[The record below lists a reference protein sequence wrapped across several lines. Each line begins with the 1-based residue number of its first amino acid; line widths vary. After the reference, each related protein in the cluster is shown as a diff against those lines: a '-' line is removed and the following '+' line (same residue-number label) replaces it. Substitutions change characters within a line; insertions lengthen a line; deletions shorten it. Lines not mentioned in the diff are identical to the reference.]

1 MRRRKK
7 RILEFGWQW
16 HDLRMMKEIAVLLTA
31 CLFAFPAAAD
41 PTSVTGQV
49 VAEDGTPI
57 AAVFLT
63 LDGEFV
69 DVAASG
75 QFELKI
81 ERDASKTHHIELSA
95 DGFYSTVQTLHDS
108 DFVADGV
115 ISRVELVRK
124 QADRK
129 LLLFAGDA
137 MLSRRYFKPRSGEQV
152 LVREGYLAEDSR
164 KLLQPLKPYIELAD
178 YASVNLETQL
188 SAEDLTDRL
197 PKSVTFFSPPE
208 LAEALQWAGFDYVA
222 LGNNHMF
229 DYQSEGLDSTFA
241 ALDDLG
247 LDYSGGGANDAEA
260 RKPAVVN
267 IGDDRHVFLSYV
279 GWAGTF
285 TPSQVAETAKGG
297 AALGNSAVI
306 AEDLELVAAHT
317 TAVVQLHAGLEY
329 SARPAMS
336 EQTTL
341 RQAVRSGADVVIGH
355 HAHVLQGFE
364 IVDGRLIAYSMGNF
378 LFDQYHYT
386 TQMGMLLYVWMD
398 GDRLHR
404 AEAVPLHING
414 YIPTPATGAFRNSVL
429 HRLAKLSDP
438 QSVCMRPNGLHAIV
452 ESCVPEDVADAE
464 VVRMTSDRSSA
475 LPVAVRELG
484 VSPLAKTTIEGAE
497 QPYRMGVDILRR
509 GDFEYVGLFGS
520 KDRTWIENAEVRVAT
535 GDNKRLLAEI
545 EPGQKSVRTGQKVF
559 ERVFTSSNPATVS
572 GRIQADSDVRL
583 RVLLQRRRT
592 TDTLEDAVADGPL
605 TEIGSQ
611 VISSQGWGEFSFDY
625 NQPRVSTRSVRLIF
639 ELEAL
644 TDDGASVELDDLSWI
659 EWHTPWIGPQD
670 NALPTFATH
679 LQFQK

>member
-1 MRRRKK
+1 M
-7 RILEFGWQW
+7 IIQ
-16 HDLRMMKEIAVLLTA
+16 MMKQTAALLAT
-31 CLFAFPAAAD
+31 CLFAFTAAAD
-41 PTSVTGQV
+41 MIPVTGQV
-49 VAEDGTPI
+49 VAEDGAPI
-57 AAVFLT
+57 AAVSLT
-63 LDGEFV
+63 LDGESV

-75 QFELKI
+75 HFELII
-81 ERDASKTHHIELSA
+81 ERDARKTHRIELSA
-95 DGFYSTVQTLHDS
+95 DGFYSAVQTLHDS
-108 DFVADGV
+108 DFAAVSV
-115 ISRVELVRK
+115 IPRVELVRK
-124 QADRK
+124 QVDRK

-137 MLSRRYFKPRSGEQV
+137 MLSRRYFEPRSGEKV
-152 LVREGYLAEDSR
+152 LVRDDHIAEDSR

-178 YASVNLETQL
+178 YASVNLESQL
-188 SAEDLTDRL
+188 SAENLTDRL
-197 PKSVTFFSPPE
+197 PKSVTFYSPPE
-208 LAEALQWAGFDYVA
+208 LAETLQWAGFDYVA

-229 DYQSEGLDSTFA
+229 DYQSEGLRSTLA

-247 LDYSGGGANDAEA
+247 LDYSGGGVNDAEA

-267 IGDDRHVFLSYV
+267 IEGSRHAFLSYV

-297 AALGNSAVI
+297 AALGDSDVI
-306 AEDLELVAAHT
+306 AEDLETIAADS

-364 IVDGRLIAYSMGNF
+364 IVDDRLIAYSMGNF

-398 GDRLHR
+398 GDKLHR

-414 YIPTPATGAFRNSVL
+414 YIPTPATGAFRDSVL

-438 QSVCMRPNGLHAIV
+438 QSACVRPNGLHATV
-452 ESCVPEDVADAE
+452 ESCDPQYFADAQVLRTGSE
-464 VVRMTSDRSSA
+464 MSSM

-484 VSPLAKTTIEGAE
+484 ASPLAKTTIESVE
-497 QPYRMGVDILRR
+497 QSYRMGVDILRR
-509 GDFEYVGLFGS
+509 GDFEYAGLFGS
-520 KDRTWIENAEVRVAT
+520 KDRTWIESAEVRVAAR
-535 GDNKRLLAEI
+535 DDKRLLIEI
-545 EPGQKSVRTGQKVF
+545 KPGKKSARTGQKVF

-583 RVLLQRRRT
+583 RVFLQRRRT
-592 TDTLEDAVADGPL
+592 TDTLESALVDGPL

-611 VISSQGWGEFSFDY
+611 TISQSAPSQGWGEFSFDY
-625 NQPRVSTRSVRLIF
+625 NQPRISTRSIRLIF
-639 ELEAL
+639 EFEAL
-644 TDDGASVELDDLSWI
+644 TDDGASVVLDDLSWI
-659 EWHTPWIGPQD
+659 EWHTPWISPQD
-670 NALPTFATH
+670 NAIPTFATH
-679 LQFQK
+679 FQFQK

>member
-1 MRRRKK
+1 M
-7 RILEFGWQW
+7 IIQ
-16 HDLRMMKEIAVLLTA
+16 MMKQTAALLAT
-31 CLFAFPAAAD
+31 CLFAFTAAAD
-41 PTSVTGQV
+41 MIPVTGQV

-57 AAVFLT
+57 AAVSLT
-63 LDGEFV
+63 LDGESV

-75 QFELKI
+75 HFELVI
-81 ERDASKTHHIELSA
+81 ERDARKTHRIELSA
-95 DGFYSTVQTLHDS
+95 DGFYGAVQTLHDS
-108 DFVADGV
+108 DFAAVSV
-115 ISRVELVRK
+115 IPRVELVRK
-124 QADRK
+124 QADRT

-137 MLSRRYFKPRSGEQV
+137 MLSRRYFEPRSGEKV
-152 LVREGYLAEDSR
+152 LVRDDHVAEDSR

-178 YASVNLETQL
+178 YASVNLESQL
-188 SAEDLTDRL
+188 SAENLTDRL
-197 PKSVTFFSPPE
+197 PKSVTFYSPPE
-208 LAEALQWAGFDYVA
+208 LAETLQWAGFDYVA
-222 LGNNHMF
+222 IGNNHMF
-229 DYQSEGLDSTFA
+229 DYQSEGLRSTLA

-247 LDYSGGGANDAEA
+247 LDYSGGGVNDAEA

-267 IGDDRHVFLSYV
+267 IEGSRHAFLSYV

-297 AALGNSAVI
+297 AALGDSDVI
-306 AEDLELVAAHT
+306 AEDLETIAADS

-364 IVDGRLIAYSMGNF
+364 IVDDRLIAYSMGNF

-398 GDRLHR
+398 GDKLHR

-414 YIPTPATGAFRNSVL
+414 YIPTPATGAFRDSVL

-438 QSVCMRPNGLHAIV
+438 QSACVRPNGLHATV
-452 ESCVPEDVADAE
+452 ESCDPQYFADAQVLRTGSE
-464 VVRMTSDRSSA
+464 MSSM

-484 VSPLAKTTIEGAE
+484 ASPLAKTTIESVE
-497 QPYRMGVDILRR
+497 QSYRMGVDILRR
-509 GDFEYVGLFGS
+509 GDFEYAGLFGS
-520 KDRTWIENAEVRVAT
+520 KDRTWIENAEVRVAAR
-535 GDNKRLLAEI
+535 DDKRLLVEI
-545 EPGQKSVRTGQKVF
+545 KPGKKSARTGQKVF

-583 RVLLQRRRT
+583 RVFLQRRRT
-592 TDTLEDAVADGPL
+592 TDTLESALVDGPL

-611 VISSQGWGEFSFDY
+611 TISQSAPSQGWGEFSFDY
-625 NQPRVSTRSVRLIF
+625 NQPRISTRSIRLIF
-639 ELEAL
+639 EFEAL
-644 TDDGASVELDDLSWI
+644 TDDGASVVLDDLSWI
-659 EWHTPWIGPQD
+659 EWHTPWISPQD
-670 NALPTFATH
+670 NAIPTFATH
-679 LQFQK
+679 FQFQK

>member
-1 MRRRKK
+1 M
-7 RILEFGWQW
+7 IIQ
-16 HDLRMMKEIAVLLTA
+16 MMKQTAALLAT
-31 CLFAFPAAAD
+31 CLFAFTAAAD
-41 PTSVTGQV
+41 MIPVTGQV

-57 AAVFLT
+57 AAVSLT
-63 LDGEFV
+63 LDGESV

-75 QFELKI
+75 HFELVI
-81 ERDASKTHHIELSA
+81 ERDARKTHRIELSA
-95 DGFYSTVQTLHDS
+95 DGFYGAVQTLHDS
-108 DFVADGV
+108 DFAAVSV
-115 ISRVELVRK
+115 IPRVELVRK
-124 QADRK
+124 QADRT

-137 MLSRRYFKPRSGEQV
+137 MLSRRYFEPRSGEKV
-152 LVREGYLAEDSR
+152 LVRDDHIAEDSR

-178 YASVNLETQL
+178 YASVNLESQL
-188 SAEDLTDRL
+188 SAENLTDRL
-197 PKSVTFFSPPE
+197 PKSVTFYSPPE
-208 LAEALQWAGFDYVA
+208 LAETLQWAGFDYVA

-229 DYQSEGLDSTFA
+229 DYQSEGLRSTLA

-247 LDYSGGGANDAEA
+247 LDYSGGGVNDAEA

-267 IGDDRHVFLSYV
+267 IEGSRHAFLSYV

-297 AALGNSAVI
+297 AALGDSDVI
-306 AEDLELVAAHT
+306 AEDLETIAADS

-364 IVDGRLIAYSMGNF
+364 IVDDRLIAYSMGNF

-398 GDRLHR
+398 GDKLHR

-414 YIPTPATGAFRNSVL
+414 YIPTPATGAFRDSVL

-438 QSVCMRPNGLHAIV
+438 QSACVRPNGLHATV
-452 ESCVPEDVADAE
+452 ESCDPQYFADAQVLRTGSE
-464 VVRMTSDRSSA
+464 MSSM

-484 VSPLAKTTIEGAE
+484 ASPLAKTTIESVE
-497 QPYRMGVDILRR
+497 QSYRMGVDILRR
-509 GDFEYVGLFGS
+509 GDFEYAGLFGS
-520 KDRTWIENAEVRVAT
+520 KDRTWIENAEVRVAAR
-535 GDNKRLLAEI
+535 DDKRLLVEI
-545 EPGQKSVRTGQKVF
+545 KPGKKSARTGQKVF

-583 RVLLQRRRT
+583 RVFLQRRRT
-592 TDTLEDAVADGPL
+592 TDTLESALVDGPL

-611 VISSQGWGEFSFDY
+611 TISQSAPSQGWGEFSFDY
-625 NQPRVSTRSVRLIF
+625 NQPRISTRSIRLIF
-639 ELEAL
+639 EFDAL
-644 TDDGASVELDDLSWI
+644 TDDGASVVLDDLSWI
-659 EWHTPWIGPQD
+659 EWHTPWISPQD
-670 NALPTFATH
+670 NAIPTFATH
-679 LQFQK
+679 FQFQK